1 MNKKILYLIVVILI
15 YNNLID
21 KKKIKG
27 FNILK
32 WVEYWFNDNKPKL
45 IEKQA
50 KENEKQIM
58 KGTNLI
64 IKYYDIIYLKNMYNK
79 T

>member
-21 KKKIKG
+21 KKNIKG

-32 WVEYWFNDNKPKL
+32 WFEYWFTDNKPKL

-50 KENEKQIM
+50 KETEKQIM

-64 IKYYDIIYLKNMYNK
+64 IIEKQFLSQWLF
-79 T
+79 